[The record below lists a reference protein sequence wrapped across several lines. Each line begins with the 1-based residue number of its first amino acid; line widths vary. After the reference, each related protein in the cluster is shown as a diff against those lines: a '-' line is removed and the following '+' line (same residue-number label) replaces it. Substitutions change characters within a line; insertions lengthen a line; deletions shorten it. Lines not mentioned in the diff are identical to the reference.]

1 VKIGA
6 SLTKLIIFAVITL
19 TLTGV
24 LAQTIGNITFTK
36 TSQYKA
42 VFTDV
47 AGLLAATD
55 VRIAGVKVGEV
66 KKIEIHDQK
75 QAEVT
80 FTVNREIRIPR
91 TSRVEIKFLNLV
103 GGRFLTI
110 EEGPG
115 SAMLPDKGT
124 IPIAQT
130 KPALDLDVLLNGFK
144 PLFQALNPPDVN
156 RLAFEII
163 ETLQGEGGTINDL
176 LIHTASLTNT
186 VADKD
191 QLIGSVIENLNT
203 VLATVDERD
212 NQLDQLIVQL
222 QRLFSGL
229 SEDRQAIGDSLS
241 GIDLLTGDLAGLL
254 KDIRPALKPDVEH
267 LGSVAAQ
274 LNSQKGD
281 LTKQLKDLPQRVNAA
296 TRTATYGSWFNFF
309 LCKADGEITFTP
321 LPTPQVPLPVQQTLS
336 TPVNVRNTDPV
347 CVN

>member
-1 VKIGA
+1 VKIAGQL
-6 SLTKLIIFAVITL
+6 SKLIIFAAVTL
-19 TLTGV
+19 LLTGV

-36 TSQYKA
+36 TNQYKA

-55 VRIAGVKVGEV
+55 VRIAGVKVGQV
-66 KKIEIHDQK
+66 KKIEIHQQK

-80 FTVNREIRIPR
+80 FTVNRNIRIPR
-91 TSRVEIKFLNLV
+91 SSRVEIKFLNLV
-103 GGRFLTI
+103 GGRFLTL

-115 SAMLPDKGT
+115 TAMLPADGT
-124 IPIAQT
+124 IPVAQT

-186 VADKD
+186 IADKD
-191 QLIGSVIENLNT
+191 QLIGSVISNLNT

-229 SEDRQAIGDSLS
+229 SQDRQAIGDSLS
-241 GIDLLTGDLAGLL
+241 GIDVLTGDLAGLL
-254 KDIRPALKPDVEH
+254 KDIRPALKPDIEH

-281 LTKQLKDLPQRVNAA
+281 LTKQLKDFPQRVNTA

-309 LCKADGEITFTP
+309 LCKADGNVTFTP
-321 LPTPQVPLPVQQTLS
+321 LPTTAVPNPLPQTLS
-336 TPVNVRNTDPV
+336 TPINLNNPDPV